1 MNALLFCSV
10 TFNNNIDGVFCFFL
24 NFFKQLCLGVHCN
37 NSKFTYLKLM
47 NILFKLNLRNFT
59 ISNLFLFFKQDEDV
73 KRVFLPPPAY
83 RPYTPNKLDSPHLS
97 THKAYLSDSRSYI
110 DDDRETS
117 WQYEGTQSI

>member
-1 MNALLFCSV
+1 M
-10 TFNNNIDGVFCFFL
+10 D
-24 NFFKQLCLGVHCN
+24 
-37 NSKFTYLKLM
+37 
-47 NILFKLNLRNFT
+47 ILFKILGILRFQTNFF
-59 ISNLFLFFKQDEDV
+59 FLKQDEDV